1 VKNFIQPGNYGLTVI
16 APTGGVTSGQ
26 ITIVGAIVGVAAT
39 TQPAGAEVEI
49 ACEGV
54 YDLAKNPPDALVA
67 GAVAKVTVTNGIGVV
82 AAGTAA
88 VGWVVQA
95 AAAGATTT
103 RVRLVP
109 SIAGTPTVLEAAQ
122 EHHHRKVA

>member
-1 VKNFIQPGNYGLTVI
+1 VLVKNFVQPGEYGLTVI

-26 ITIVGAIVGVAAT
+26 VVIVGAIVGIAST

-54 YDLAKNPPDALVA
+54 YDLAKTPADALPA
-67 GAVAKVTVTNGIGVV
+67 GAVAKVTPATGVV
-82 AAGTAA
+82 GAAGTAA
-88 VGWVVQA
+88 IGWIVQA
-95 AAAGATTT
+95 AAAGSPTA

-109 SIAGTPTVLEAAQ
+109 SIAGTPTTAETHAGRAT
-122 EHHHRKVA
+122 R